1 MRNARSAKAYCSVED
16 DADLFT
22 PTLRILLN
30 TFDPKI
36 ISSIDQNYPV
46 LACETQ
52 AVTMMN
58 DEDSGVKI
66 KLTKKDLV
74 AKPDRCF
81 ELPSDKNGAG
91 LLGRGVNLNAGP
103 IRVSGPNVDITKREA
118 PSQETKHQ
126 GVHTVHRLYMAAA
139 FRLLL
144 GGADVDQNTGVAAF
158 VVSPSGQILCWG
170 KKNSAHR
177 MLHAET
183 SALIAYGARLPK
195 GARIYSTLMPCKM
208 CRAFIEHFSTEGDFV
223 AYYGQLD
230 MTKATAGP
238 IDKNKFLLLSNPS
251 KEKPEKPIWADTD
264 KKTSPE
270 LRTTIAGKLHQEYT
284 KAHEKESDLGII
296 NFVKG
301 GKVDA
306 NLKTAAN
313 YLEVKRKK
321 YSNDKLASTYNH
333 NVEQCLKHITE
344 VLKQLN
350 LPVPVKV

>member
-1 MRNARSAKAYCSVED
+1 MRNARSAKVFCSVGD

-30 TFDPKI
+30 TFDPKGI
-36 ISSIDQNYPV
+36 GAIDQNYPV

-66 KLTKKDLV
+66 KLEKKDSV
-74 AKPDRCF
+74 AKPDKCF
-81 ELPSDKNGAG
+81 ALPSDKKGAG
-91 LLGRGVNLNAGP
+91 LLGRGVNLNAGL
-103 IRVSGPNVDITKREA
+103 IRVSGPNVDITKRDA
-118 PSQETKHQ
+118 PTQETNHQ

-139 FRLLL
+139 YRLLL
-144 GGADVDQNTGVAAF
+144 GGTDVDQNTGVAAF

-170 KKNSAHR
+170 KKNSDHR

-208 CRAFIEHFSTEGDFV
+208 CRALIEHFSTEGDFL

-230 MTKATAGP
+230 MTKAASGP
-238 IDKNKFLLLSNPS
+238 IDRNKFLLLSNSS

-264 KKTSPE
+264 KKRPAE
-270 LRTTIAGKLHQEYT
+270 LRTTISGKLHEEYT
-284 KAHEKESDLGII
+284 KAHEKDTSLGII

-306 NLKTAAN
+306 HLKAGAN

-321 YSNDKLASTYNH
+321 YSDEKLASTYNH
-333 NVEQCLKHITE
+333 NVEQCLKHITD